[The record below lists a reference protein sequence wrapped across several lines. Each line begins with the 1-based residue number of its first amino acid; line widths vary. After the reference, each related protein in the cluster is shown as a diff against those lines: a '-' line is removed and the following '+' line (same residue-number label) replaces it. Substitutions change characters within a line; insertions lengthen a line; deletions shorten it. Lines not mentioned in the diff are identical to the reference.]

1 MSINP
6 MHRAA
11 YRTHWA
17 AFLNDIDVAVAKQDA
32 DAFKSLKD
40 KAVRSQRWIL
50 PTSSLHDGAIFLALS
65 AAAYALARNA
75 QGPRTRVIESAVL
88 GLVDLCAQ
96 ILDRSKPPQA
106 ADGPRRAY
114 RADIDG

>member
-1 MSINP
+1 MA
-6 MHRAA
+6 RTL
-11 YRTHWA
+11 YRKHWRD
-17 AFLNDIDVAVAKQDA
+17 FLDDIDGAVACRDA
-32 DAFKSLKD
+32 AAFKSLKD
-40 KAVRSQRWIL
+40 KAIRSQKWIL

-65 AAAYALARNA
+65 SAVFALSRNA
-75 QGPRTRVIESAVL
+75 EGPRTRVIESAVL

-96 ILDRSKPPQA
+96 ILDRSNPPQA